1 MFGWFW
7 GQKGLRQGE
16 SGRGNPAGGRKES
29 GRGNPESGLSPTFLL
44 DSLFNI
50 TTLRVSGIPRFQPPI
65 TMTNLETTSGFAGK
79 THGLESRMKIA
90 HARLGKRHT
99 EETRAKMSANSGRK
113 RPVFVEG
120 VRYESLHSAAVALG
134 LLDQTLMMRIK
145 RNTPGHA
152 YAEF

>member
-1 MFGWFW
+1 
-7 GQKGLRQGE
+7 
-16 SGRGNPAGGRKES
+16 
-29 GRGNPESGLSPTFLL
+29 
-44 DSLFNI
+44 
-50 TTLRVSGIPRFQPPI
+50 
-65 TMTNLETTSGFAGK
+65 MTNLETTSGFAGK